1 MALNIRKHLEG
12 RPVWLVRIAPQ
23 PNWGS
28 RKVAR
33 RFPDLWAAADAL
45 RTLPEEDRDV
55 AAVVTAD

>member
-1 MALNIRKHLEG
+1 MALSIRKHLEG
-12 RPVWLVRIAPQ
+12 RPVWLARIDPQ

-45 RTLPEEDRDV
+45 RALPEEDRHG
-55 AAVVTAD
+55 AAVVPAD

>member
-1 MALNIRKHLEG
+1 MID
-12 RPVWLVRIAPQ
+12 PQ

-45 RTLPEEDRDV
+45 RALPEEDRHG
-55 AAVVTAD
+55 AAVVPAD